1 MPIFGPQL
9 RRIALFAVFSGLA
22 APSLAAQSLTAGGLV
37 ATVTDDR
44 GVPLRGVSVTIEHRG
59 TAFRILETD
68 RAGQVILRSIP
79 IGRYNILAEQL
90 GFQPIR
96 ALDASVVTGAVTAVR
111 FTLLRRPPPINSVT
125 EQPANA
131 TITAATSG
139 NALDADALRA
149 FDRRRDATD
158 ASRAF
163 STIDPPRDGRDGFVA
178 SAGGLRPE
186 FSRLMVDGVEESLLR
201 HPGLPG
207 DAASAPLWSRDGI
220 GQALVSFFPQDVEF
234 RPAAGALM
242 SATSARSDGRFRF
255 HPYAAFSGAKLGGAS
270 ADNPADSSAA
280 SLGAGLAMSGA
291 LKGDT
296 ATWFLR
302 ADYRQLEQPSADPLV
317 ASTGDPLA
325 TLLTAAQTVGG
336 RDVSSWLSPTVR
348 SWKGGSAL
356 GRVDFR
362 VGKSAELSV
371 RGGGASWTEANIQAG
386 TEAVNGAGSKLDAS
400 DFSTSA
406 ALTLTGDEWVS
417 ESRVGVRSSK
427 RDWTG
432 ATLPFTG
439 IVNAGFAFGG
449 ASTLPGNFKESAFEL
464 NEAITILSG
473 KHTFKV
479 GGNAQSRKSTYDW
492 MPGSGGRYEFGS
504 PTDFAAGRG
513 AFYQAVSATA
523 APQIA
528 VTTLS
533 LFFDDNLRVTSRLQ
547 LSAGAR
553 FQKSALPTDLID
565 ASKIW
570 GDASGLNNQLVPV
583 RQKLFGLRGGFT
595 LALDAANR
603 TTLRGEGG
611 LLPGQHDITSFA
623 EVVQFDGDVS
633 VRRATGALAWP
644 RTGEPSAAPF
654 VGPSI
659 AFYGPDVR
667 APRTFKAEL
676 GLTHDLGGGTSFTLT
691 GDYGHTDY
699 LIRREDMN
707 RSVAPLSTSSDGR
720 SIWGSLEQYG
730 ALLTPTVGSNH
741 RFKEIDFA
749 YGLTSTGYSNYYA
762 ATLGLEHRVARGLEL
777 MAAYTYSKTNDNVIG
792 QLSADPAD
800 RLSPFADGRGAAD
813 WDAGRSDL
821 DIPHRVVATAEYRTA
836 GANPITLSARYR
848 FRSGLPFTP
857 GFQRGVDANGDG
869 ATNNDPA
876 FLGGGVAGMSELA
889 GRESCLSGGAG
900 FAKRNSCRDPGVHG
914 LDLRAEVGLPVG
926 GARRVALVVDGFNVV
941 ASEIGLVDHAAVLVN
956 PAGTISTDAS
966 GHTVLPL
973 LANTNFGKLLVRRGE
988 GRLLRVGIRVEN

>member
-1 MPIFGPQL
+1 M
-9 RRIALFAVFSGLA
+9 RHVALFAVFSGLA

-44 GVPLRGVSVTIEHRG
+44 GTPLRGVSVTIEHRG

-68 RAGQVILRSIP
+68 RAGQVNLRSIP
-79 IGRYNILAEQL
+79 VGHYNILAEQL

-96 ALDASVVTGAVTAVR
+96 AIDAAVVTGALTSVR
-111 FTLLRRPPPINSVT
+111 FTLVRRPPPINSVT

-131 TITAATSG
+131 TITATTSG

-149 FDRRRDATD
+149 FDRRRDLTD
-158 ASRAF
+158 ASRSF
-163 STIDPPRDGRDGFVA
+163 STVDPPRDGRDGFVA
-178 SAGGLRPE
+178 SAGGLGPR
-186 FSRLMVDGVEESLLR
+186 FSRLMVDGVEETLLR

-220 GQALVSFFPQDVEF
+220 AQALVSFFPQDVEF
-234 RPAAGALM
+234 RPAGGALL
-242 SATSARSDGRFRF
+242 SATSARGDGRFRF

-270 ADNPADSSAA
+270 ADNPADSSAT
-280 SLGAGLAMSGA
+280 SLEAGLAMSGA

-317 ASTGDPLA
+317 AGTGDPIA
-325 TLLTAAQTVGG
+325 SLLTVAQTVGG
-336 RDVSSWLSPTVR
+336 RDVSAWLSPTVR

-362 VGKSAELSV
+362 VGKSADISV
-371 RGGGASWTEANIQAG
+371 RGGGASWTEENLQAG
-386 TEAVNGAGSKLDAS
+386 TEAVNGAGSKLAAS
-400 DFSTSA
+400 DFSSSA
-406 ALTLTGDEWVS
+406 ALTLTGDDWVS

-432 ATLPFTG
+432 ASLPFTG
-439 IVNAGFAFGG
+439 IVNSGFAFGG

-464 NEAITILSG
+464 NEAITFLSG

-492 MPGSGGRYEFGS
+492 MPGSGGRYDFGS
-504 PTDFAAGRG
+504 AADFAAGRG
-513 AFYQAVSATA
+513 SYYQALRATA
-523 APQIA
+523 APQIS

-533 LFFDDNLRVTSRLQ
+533 LFVEDNWRASSRLQ
-547 LSAGAR
+547 LSAGFR
-553 FQKSALPTDLID
+553 FQKSALPTDLIGE
-565 ASKIW
+565 SKIW

-583 RQKLFGLRGGFT
+583 RQKVVGPRGGFT

-603 TTLRGEGG
+603 TSLRGEAG
-611 LLPGQHDITSFA
+611 LLPGQHDITTFA

-644 RTGEPSAAPF
+644 KTGEPSAAPF

-667 APRTFKAEL
+667 APRTFKGEL
-676 GLTHDLGGGTSFTLT
+676 GLTHDLGGGTSFSIT
-691 GDYGHTDY
+691 GGYGHTDY
-699 LIRREDMN
+699 LLRREDIN
-707 RSVAPLSTSSDGR
+707 RSVAPLSTNSDGR
-720 SIWGSLEQYG
+720 SIWGTLEQYG

-741 RFKEIDFA
+741 RFREIDFA
-749 YGLTSTGYSNYYA
+749 YGISSTGYSDYYA
-762 ATLGLEHRVARGLEL
+762 ATLGFEHRVSRGLQL
-777 MAAYTYSKTNDNVIG
+777 MASYTYSKTQDNVVG

-800 RLSPFADGRGAAD
+800 RLSPFADGRGAAN

-821 DIPHRVVATAEYRTA
+821 DIPHRLVATAEYRST
-836 GANPITLSARYR
+836 GTNPIALSARYR

-869 ATNNDPA
+869 ATGNDPA
-876 FLGGGVAGMSELA
+876 FLGSSIAGMSELA
-889 GRESCLSGGAG
+889 GRESCLSGAG
-900 FAKRNSCRDPGVHG
+900 FAKRNSCREKGVHG

-926 GARRVALVVDGFNVV
+926 GARRVALTLDGFNVI
-941 ASEIGLVDHAAVLVN
+941 ATETGLVDHAAVLVN
-956 PAGTISTDAS
+956 PTGTISTDGT